1 MAGDGHAVPFHLRV
15 EVLVTAVP
23 SLSPVNPF
31 LAGDIVMLPCLVEL
45 LLQLG
50 HGTAVAQFLYWV
62 GLLSLL
68 LILSSPTEALI
79 SGISPEMTS
88 LRCADRERTMYSSV
102 FIPSITFR

>member
-50 HGTAVAQFLYWV
+50 HGTAVAFHVEHLFQIGGIRDDAVYEGLVLRVSFFLPLDEV
-62 GLLSLL
+62 G
-68 LILSSPTEALI
+68 A
-79 SGISPEMTS
+79 G
-88 LRCADRERTMYSSV
+88 
-102 FIPSITFR
+102 